1 MSDDVEMKCVYIINT
16 CDYMLDI
23 IPQLQ
28 SSIEDKIDQEYSDKI
43 DLEQSAEECFK
54 ELIRA
59 SINCLV
65 VSLCAR
71 NDKIYSTSLTKN
83 DWSFYEMSG
92 AIETTQY
99 IKEVASEMQ
108 ERVANFSRDLSSVYF
123 SLLMNKLASAIP
135 SNFLLNVYKI
145 KKTITTDAAQQ
156 FSYDLQNE
164 LKTMLY
170 SLPLVEFNTSNGR
183 VFVDSD
189 KKTSESYRKFVDLS
203 I

>member
-1 MSDDVEMKCVYIINT
+1 ME
-16 CDYMLDI
+16 
-23 IPQLQ
+23 QQ
-28 SSIEDKIDQEYSDKI
+28 AED
-43 DLEQSAEECFK
+43 CFK

-71 NDKIYSTSLTKN
+71 NDKIYANSLIKM
-83 DWSFYEMSG
+83 DWTQYQMSG

-99 IKEVASEMQ
+99 IKEVSTEMQ
-108 ERVANFSRDLSSVYF
+108 ERIANFSADLSPVYF

-145 KKTITTDAAQQ
+145 KKTVNTDAAQQ

-170 SLPLVEFNTSNGR
+170 SLPLVEFNQ
-183 VFVDSD
+183 
-189 KKTSESYRKFVDLS
+189 
-203 I
+203 